1 MMRLA
6 EPHWLWA
13 LLILIPAVALY
24 IWRERKRQ
32 PVFAV
37 SSLARFAPPSTGLRV
52 KARHLLFVLELLT
65 LSLWVVAMARPQA
78 GLHVRRID
86 INALDIVL
94 CLDISGSMQAVD
106 FQPNNRLFVAKQV
119 LAEFIQG
126 RKEDR
131 IGLVCFA
138 RDAYTECPLTFDYD
152 ILIEFLDQVDFGDI
166 PDGTAVGMALAG
178 AANRLRE
185 SEAKTKLIILLTDGV
200 NNRGQ
205 IDPITAA
212 QLCATLG
219 IKVYTVGVGKRGM
232 VKYPVND
239 PVFGRRFVTRQSE
252 IDEATLQQIASITSG
267 RFYRATDAEALGE
280 IYQEISDLETT
291 PVQVEQSVR
300 YEDLYRWPL
309 LLGMVLLLFDFALG
323 ATWLRR
329 SP

>member
-6 EPHWLWA
+6 NPLWLWA
-13 LLILIPAVALY
+13 LLLVVPAVILY
-24 IWRERKRQ
+24 LWRERRGQ
-32 PVFAV
+32 PVITV
-37 SSLARFAPPSTGLRV
+37 SSLARFVPASTGVRV
-52 KARHLLFVLELLT
+52 RLRHLLFALQLAALC
-65 LSLWVVAMARPQA
+65 LWVVAMARPQA
-78 GLHVRRID
+78 GSHVRQID

-94 CLDISGSMQAVD
+94 CLDISGSMQAID
-106 FQPNNRLFVAKQV
+106 FQPHNRLYVAKEV
-119 LAEFIQG
+119 LTEFIHG

-152 ILIEFLDQVDFGDI
+152 ILIEFLEQIDFGDI
-166 PDGTAVGMALAG
+166 PDGTAIGMAVAG

-212 QLCATLG
+212 QLCATLD
-219 IKVYTVGVGKRGM
+219 IKVYSVGVGKKGM

-252 IDEATLQQIASITSG
+252 IDEATLTQIALITGG
-267 RFYRATDAEALGE
+267 RYYRATDAEALAN
-280 IYQEISDLETT
+280 IYDEISELEKT

-309 LLGMVLLLFDFALG
+309 LLGLGLVLLQFGLS
-323 ATWLRR
+323 ATWLR
-329 SP
+329 SQP